1 MCSTEYGCVV
11 RSLCI
16 EKRREFPGKHT
27 NAEFMMLSSSL
38 HAFGH
43 SRTLSPRG
51 RQENHDDAGLVCK
64 RLLLALLVLAERRQ
78 SRVGDLAPALGD
90 RDKLLAQFK
99 SPGRDGLTRATQALS
114 LTREHIQ
121 NQRCCLFFK
130 IRHLFRVACFSR
142 FDPRTRGAGKR
153 MTQ

>member
-1 MCSTEYGCVV
+1 
-11 RSLCI
+11 
-16 EKRREFPGKHT
+16 
-27 NAEFMMLSSSL
+27 MLSSSL

-51 RQENHDDAGLVCK
+51 RQENHDDAGLVCQ

-114 LTREHIQ
+114 LTHSESEVLLVFQDSPFIQ
-121 NQRCCLFFK
+121 SCLFLK
-130 IRHLFRVACFSR
+130 IR
-142 FDPRTRGAGKR
+142 P
-153 MTQ
+153 

>member
-1 MCSTEYGCVV
+1 MLYGVCV
-11 RSLCI
+11 S
-16 EKRREFPGKHT
+16 KKKREFPGKHT
-27 NAEFMMLSSSL
+27 NSEFMMLSSSL

-51 RQENHDDAGLVCK
+51 RQENHDDAGLVCQ

-90 RDKLLAQFK
+90 SDLARFE

-114 LTREHIQ
+114 LTRWRIQ
-121 NQRCCLFFK
+121 SQRCCLFFK
-130 IRHLFRVACFSR
+130 IRHLFSVACFSR
-142 FDPRTRGAGKR
+142 FDPRTRGAGER
-153 MTQ
+153 MT

>member
-1 MCSTEYGCVV
+1 
-11 RSLCI
+11 
-16 EKRREFPGKHT
+16 
-27 NAEFMMLSSSL
+27 MLSSSL

-78 SRVGDLAPALGD
+78 PRVGDLAPALGD

-121 NQRCCLFFK
+121 NQRCCLF
-130 IRHLFRVACFSR
+130 SR
-142 FDPRTRGAGKR
+142 FAIYSELLVSQDSTLGRAALDSA
-153 MTQ
+153 